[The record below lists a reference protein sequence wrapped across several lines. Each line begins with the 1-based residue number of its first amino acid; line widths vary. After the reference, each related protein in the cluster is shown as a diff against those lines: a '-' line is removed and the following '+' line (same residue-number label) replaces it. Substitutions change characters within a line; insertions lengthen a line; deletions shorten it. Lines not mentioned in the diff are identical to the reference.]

1 MRRRPTAVIL
11 LASSLAVLGA
21 ACADE
26 DDEGVDGGD
35 GQTETTVAPEDGDG
49 GSDTE
54 SGDPAGN
61 ENGVVEGE
69 GDATGGDGTEAES
82 GNDADEDTDE

>member
-1 MRRRPTAVIL
+1 MPRRPIAVVL

-21 ACADE
+21 ACGD

-35 GQTETTVAPEDGDG
+35 GQTGTSVAPDDGDG

-54 SGDPAGN
+54 SGDPSGN

-69 GDATGGDGTEAES
+69 GDATGGDGTETES